1 MRTVIWFFYF
11 WLCQLAL
18 WPVLKQV
25 QRLERQGEEAR
36 RRALVNRCVAA
47 WASSLL
53 RLAGVKVQVTGRE
66 NIPAGEAVVFA
77 GNHQGNFDVPL
88 ALTCL
93 DAPHSIMAKAQ
104 LSRLPFIRAWMEQL
118 RCVFLEREDPRKAAA
133 ALGEAVR
140 LVTGGESMVIFPEGT
155 RSKGPQMGEFKG
167 GAFRVALKTGA
178 PIVPMAIDGS
188 YRIMEAH
195 GVWIHPARV
204 QVSILP
210 PLSTAGMSRE
220 EAKALPEKVKG
231 LIQQELDRLRSA
243 R

>member
-1 MRTVIWFFYF
+1 MRTVIWFVYF

-18 WPVLKQV
+18 WPVLKRV
-25 QRLERQGEEAR
+25 QRLERRGEEAR
-36 RRALVNRCVAA
+36 RRALVNRFVVA

-53 RLAGVKVQVTGRE
+53 RLAGVRAEVTGRE
-66 NIPAGEAVVFA
+66 NIPAGEAVVFV

-140 LVTGGESMVIFPEGT
+140 LVAGGESMVIFPEGT
-155 RSKGPQMGEFKG
+155 RSKGPRMGEFKG

-178 PIVPMAIDGS
+178 PVVPVAIDGS
-188 YRIMEAH
+188 YQIMEAH
-195 GVWIHPARV
+195 GGWIHPARV
-204 QVSILP
+204 KISILP
-210 PLSTAGMSRE
+210 PIATAGMGRE
-220 EAKALPEKVKG
+220 EGKALPQRV
-231 LIQQELDRLRSA
+231 QELIRREQERLRTEG
-243 R
+243 